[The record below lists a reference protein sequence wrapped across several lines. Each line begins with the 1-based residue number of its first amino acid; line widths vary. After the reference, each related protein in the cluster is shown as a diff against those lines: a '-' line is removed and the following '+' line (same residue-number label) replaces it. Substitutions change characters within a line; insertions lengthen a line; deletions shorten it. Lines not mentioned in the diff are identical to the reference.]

1 MRRILAVALALALAL
16 AAAPATPA
24 TAKQKH
30 RHAHKHRRATDPIP
44 VGSDGRVGLRAALQ
58 VFAATIAPLPGVHPP
73 KRGYPGVHDG
83 SGPIRWV
90 LAHWSQLTSAQQAA
104 VQAALPGI
112 AVPGAPL
119 RAAAPRAHQA
129 SVGLAELQPML
140 DEARARLNFRLDP
153 DLNIPATVE
162 LGPPLKGNVDAYA
175 YTTGGPNATCK
186 MVWAPNGQADT
197 LEETRLTMLHELMH
211 CYQLQLAAGDLP
223 EWVAEGSPEWVS
235 ATLGAEWNPGYVSPV
250 ISSRWANYFAT
261 FDAPLTERSVTAIA
275 FFAQLAASGVDVFKA
290 LPAIYAAPNA
300 VDQAYDTLVDPS
312 TGAGKLFL
320 ETASAAGLR
329 RPALGPA
336 WMTLGPMLP
345 PAASARYDPI
355 TRVVQKNK
363 LAGVKVIAKA
373 YGNAAVRLT
382 STAEAVKVEIATPDS
397 ARGRIHAADGDHVLA
412 PDTFLCGGTA
422 CTCPDGSAVSPLG
435 DHAYVALFAHK
446 SPAVVQLTPTT
457 LDDACGHESTNL
469 QVTGAF
475 TATFDRQGSC
485 ALSTTSDPPTLSAL
499 FYAAGVGQVTL
510 EIKRYT
516 GPGTYQTGLDPPTG
530 TRGGPSRA
538 AVVKFGEPGGGSWGV
553 DVSAEEPGTIRVD
566 AAGPGGASGTVDT
579 VSRSRDEP
587 PTFVRV
593 SGRWS
598 CATAPGAKP
607 PG

>member
-1 MRRILAVALALALAL
+1 MRRILCFALALAVAL
-16 AAAPATPA
+16 AAAPAAPA
-24 TAKQKH
+24 VAKHKHKQKH
-30 RHAHKHRRATDPIP
+30 QRATDPIP
-44 VGSDGRVGLRAALQ
+44 VGADGRVGLRAALQ

-90 LAHWSQLTSAQQAA
+90 VAHWSQLTPAQQAA

-119 RAAAPRAHQA
+119 RALAPRARQA

-140 DEARARLNFRLDP
+140 DEARARLNFRLEP
-153 DLNIPATVE
+153 DLTIPVTVE
-162 LGPPLKGNVDAYA
+162 LGPALKKGDVDAYA
-175 YTTGGPNATCK
+175 YTTGGPNASCK

-211 CYQLQLAAGDLP
+211 CYELQFEAGDVP
-223 EWVAEGSPEWVS
+223 AWVDEGGTEWVS
-235 ATLGAEWNPGYVSPV
+235 ALLGGEWNPGYVSPV

-290 LPAIYAAPNA
+290 LPAIYAAPNPA
-300 VDQAYDTLVDPS
+300 DQAYDMLVDPS
-312 TGAGKLFL
+312 AGAGKLFL
-320 ETASAAGLR
+320 ETTAAAGLR

-336 WMTLGPMLP
+336 WVTVGPMLP
-345 PAASARYDPI
+345 PASGARYNPT

-363 LAGVKVIAKA
+363 LAGVKVIAKP

-382 STAEAVKVEIATPDS
+382 STAEAVKVGIATPDS

-422 CTCPDGSAVSPLG
+422 CTCPDGSVVSPLG
-435 DHAYVALFAHK
+435 DNGYVALFAHK
-446 SPAVVQLTPTT
+446 APAVLNLTPTT
-457 LDDACGHESTNL
+457 LDEACGHESTNL
-469 QVTGAF
+469 GVTGAF

-485 ALSTTSDPPTLSAL
+485 ALSTTSNPPTLSAL
-499 FYAAGVGQVTL
+499 FYTYGVGQVTL

-530 TRGGPSRA
+530 ARGGPSRA

-553 DVSAEEPGTIRVD
+553 DVSADQPGTIQVA

-598 CATAPGAKP
+598 CSTAPGATP